1 MKTLRILS
9 GIQPSGRLHIGNY
22 FGAIRQYVKLQ
33 AEGHECFYFI
43 ANYHALTTVH
53 DKAELESNV
62 LHVATAYLALGID
75 PAKSVFFV
83 QSDVPQVTEL
93 CWILNCLCPV
103 SMMEKATSYKD
114 KIAKGI
120 SPTLG
125 LFDYPVL
132 QAADIVIYD
141 ANLVPVGKDQKQHL
155 EMTRDIAI
163 KFNQLY
169 GDVFVIPDARIEEA
183 TAVVPGL
190 DGQKMSKSYNNTIE
204 IFAEGKALKERVM
217 AIVTDSAAAD
227 APKDPDT
234 NNVFNLLKLFIS
246 KEEQA
251 EWRQKFT
258 AGGLKYSDVKKRLI
272 ERINETFCPEK
283 RKELSAHPEMVEEIL
298 AFGVEKARKIA
309 RTTLERARKA
319 CGIG

>member
-1 MKTLRILS
+1 MRILS
-9 GIQPSGRLHIGNY
+9 GIQPTGRLHLGNW
-22 FGAIRQYVKLQ
+22 FGAMKQHIELQ
-33 AEGHECFYFI
+33 NGGHECYYFI
-43 ANYHALTTVH
+43 ANYHALNQITEPAVLREHT
-53 DKAELESNV
+53 LNV
-62 LHVATAYLALGID
+62 ALDYLALGLD
-75 PAKSVFFV
+75 PQKVAFYR
-83 QSDVPQVTEL
+83 QSDLHEVTEL
-93 CWILNCLCPV
+93 TWLLCTVTP
-103 SMMEKATSYKD
+103 MGLLERAHSYKD
-114 KIAKGI
+114 KIARGI
-120 SPTLG
+120 PAMHG
-125 LFDYPVL
+125 LFSYPVL
-132 QAADIVIYD
+132 MAADILIVD

-169 GDVFVIPDARIEEA
+169 GEVFVVPDARIEEA

-217 AIVTDSAAAD
+217 AIVTDSAAVD

-234 NNVFNLLKLFIS
+234 NNVFNLLKLFIT

-258 AGGLKYSDVKKRLI
+258 AGGLKYSDVKKRLV
-272 ERINETFCPEK
+272 ERINETFGPAREK
-283 RKELSAHPEMVEEIL
+283 RKELSAHPEKVEEIL
-298 AFGVEKARKIA
+298 AIGVEKARRIA
-309 RTTLERARKA
+309 RATLERARKA